1 MAQFTISDF
10 NNLNFIDGNILNAY
24 ELNILKQFVSTSYQ
38 ASLAQLAISNLHVG
52 PEPPTYEE
60 YGDNYL
66 NMLWLDTTDNADA
79 GVSDSTQAIIEDLTN
94 TVQDL
99 SAQIE
104 ELQMQLALIIAGGGT
119 AGSIS
124 AYKNCLVLEDDS
136 FFALEDGSFLE
147 LEFASEPDTE
157 EEESWEGVAVAL
169 EDGSILTTED
179 GSILIFG

>member
-66 NMLWLDTTDNADA
+66 NMLWIDTTDNADA

-104 ELQMQLALIIAGGGT
+104 ELQMQLDLII

-179 GSILIFG
+179 GCILIFG

>member
-66 NMLWLDTTDNADA
+66 NMLWIDTTDNADA

-119 AGSIS
+119 GPIS
-124 AYKNCLVLEDDS
+124 SLKNCLVLEDDNL
-136 FFALEDGSFLE
+136 FALEDGSLLE

-179 GSILIFG
+179 GYILIFG